1 MYNLLYKVKAS
12 LCLSVWE
19 GGRERER
26 ERGMEEARASNGWM
40 IGNPSEA
47 G

>member
-26 ERGMEEARASNGWM
+26 GMEEARASNGWM